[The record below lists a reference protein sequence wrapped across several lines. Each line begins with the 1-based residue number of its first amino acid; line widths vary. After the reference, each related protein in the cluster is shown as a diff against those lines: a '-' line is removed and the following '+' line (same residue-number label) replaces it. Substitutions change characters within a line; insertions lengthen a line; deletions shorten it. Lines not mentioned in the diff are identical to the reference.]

1 MELEQTRDTVVRKLT
16 STTGAD
22 LEIMANLRDRSQ
34 ISAVMEGL
42 VNKMIGDKVG
52 IEEYETLL
60 KMTISW
66 QGRGRDDLREI
77 GKTPDRGFSEKEED
91 D

>member
-1 MELEQTRDTVVRKLT
+1 MELEQTRDTIVRKLT

-42 VNKMIGDKVG
+42 VNKVIGDTVG
-52 IEEYETLL
+52 VAEYEVLL
-60 KMTISW
+60 RTSISW
-66 QGRGRDDLREI
+66 QGRGRDDLRDI
-77 GKTPDRGFSEKEED
+77 GKTPDKGFSEKDEE
-91 D
+91 

>member
-1 MELEQTRDTVVRKLT
+1 MELEQTRDTIVRKLT

-42 VNKMIGDKVG
+42 VNKVIGDAVG
-52 IEEYETLL
+52 VAEYEVLL
-60 KMTISW
+60 RTSISW
-66 QGRGRDDLREI
+66 QGRGRDDLRDI
-77 GKTPDRGFSEKEED
+77 GKTPDKGFSEKDEE
-91 D
+91 